1 MRKIRDILRL
11 KHSAGLSLRQI
22 ARSLN
27 LSVGVVSKYLAAARA
42 AGLSWP
48 LEEGLSDEDLEGL
61 LSGQVAT
68 QTSNPFAEPDF
79 PYIHLELK
87 RKGVTRLLLW
97 EEYADAFPLNHYR
110 YTQFCVL
117 YKQWRRRLS
126 PTMRQLHK
134 AGEKM
139 FVDYAGQTVPLLD
152 PHSGLL
158 HRAQIFVAVLGASNY
173 CFAEATLT
181 QTLPDWIGSHQRA
194 FNFFGGVT
202 DLIVPD
208 NVKSGV
214 TKASRYEPRLNR
226 TYEEMAAHYSTA
238 ILPARPY
245 KPRDKAKAEVSVQ
258 LVERWI
264 LARLR
269 NLTFFSLFDLNEAI
283 RSLIHQLNLRP
294 FRKIEGCRLS
304 LFESL
309 DKPHLKPL
317 PLTPYEYGEW
327 MKARVGEDYHVC
339 VDGHFYSVPHS
350 LTRKQIDVKLTAKVV
365 EILFGGKRVASHIR
379 SAVKGGCTT
388 LSEHMPRAHREQK
401 EWGVQRLIQ
410 WSEGVGTH
418 TQQVISH
425 LLTSK
430 PHPQQGLRS
439 GLGLVS
445 LGRRYGLDRVEAAC
459 RRACEIGS
467 LSLTSVE
474 SILKSGLD
482 RVAFEQAEK
491 LQAEIYLHENVRG
504 ADYYLQITEE
514 EKGEKVNADATNH
527 TETETDEADR
537 DGRSASAADGATGD
551 SRSVV

>member
-11 KHSAGLSLRQI
+11 KYSAGLSLRQI

-27 LSVGVVSKYLAAARA
+27 LSVGVVSKYLAAATA
-42 AGLSWP
+42 ASLSWP
-48 LEEGLSDEDLEGL
+48 LEEGLSDEALEHL
-61 LSGQVAT
+61 LAGRIAPQA
-68 QTSNPFAEPDF
+68 SNLFAEPDF
-79 PYIHLELK
+79 PCIHLELK

-97 EEYADAFPLNHYR
+97 EEYQAANPDNHYR

-117 YKQWRRRLS
+117 YKDWRRGLS

-152 PHSGLL
+152 PSSGLL
-158 HRAQIFVAVLGASNY
+158 HQAQIFVAVLGASNY
-173 CFAEATLT
+173 CFAEATWT

-194 FNFFGGVT
+194 FNFFGGLT
-202 DLIVPD
+202 ELIVPD
-208 NVKSGV
+208 NIKSGV
-214 TKASRYEPRLNR
+214 TKASRYEPILNR
-226 TYEEMAAHYSTA
+226 TYAEMAAHYSTA

-294 FRKIEGCRLS
+294 FRKLAGCRSS

-309 DKPHLKPL
+309 DKPQLKPL
-317 PLTPYEYGEW
+317 PSSDYEYAEW
-327 MKARVGEDYHVC
+327 MKARVGMDYHVE
-339 VDGHFYSVPHS
+339 VEGHFYSVPHS
-350 LTRKQIDVKLTAKVV
+350 LTRKQVDVRLTAKVV
-365 EILFGGKRVASHIR
+365 EILFGGKRIGSHLR
-379 SAVKGGCTT
+379 SAIPGKSTT
-388 LSEHMPRAHREQK
+388 LTEHMPRAHREQK
-401 EWGVQRLIQ
+401 EWGPRRLVE
-410 WSEGVGTH
+410 WAEGVGSH
-418 TQQVISH
+418 TQQVISY

-439 GLGLVS
+439 GLGVVS
-445 LGRRYGLDRVEAAC
+445 LGRRYGLDRVERAC

-467 LSLTSVE
+467 LSLHSVE
-474 SILKSGLD
+474 SILKNGLD
-482 RVAFEQAEK
+482 RVAVEQADR

-504 ADYYLQITEE
+504 ADYYLAITEE
-514 EKGEKVNADATNH
+514 EKGEGVNADATNH

-537 DGRSASAADGATGD
+537 DGSGS
-551 SRSVV
+551 

>member
-11 KHSAGLSLRQI
+11 KHCAGLSLRQI

-48 LEEGLSDEDLEGL
+48 LEEGLSDEALDGL
-61 LSGQVAT
+61 LAGRIAT
-68 QTSNPFAEPDF
+68 QAPNPFAQPDF

-97 EEYADAFPLNHYR
+97 EEYAAAFPLSHYR

-117 YKQWRRRLS
+117 YKDWRRGLS

-152 PHSGLL
+152 PQSGLV

-181 QTLPDWIGSHQRA
+181 QTLPDWISSHQRA
-194 FNFFGGVT
+194 FNFFGGLT

-208 NVKSGV
+208 NIKSGV

-283 RSLIHQLNLRP
+283 RSLVHQLNLRP
-294 FRKIEGCRLS
+294 FRKLDGCRLS
-304 LFESL
+304 VFESL
-309 DKPHLKPL
+309 DKPQLKPL
-317 PLTPYEYGEW
+317 PQSDYEYAEW
-327 MKARVGEDYHVC
+327 MKSRVGLDYHVE
-339 VDGHFYSVPHS
+339 VEGRFYSVPHS
-350 LTRKQIDVKLTAKVV
+350 LTRKQVDVRLTARVV
-365 EILFGGKRVASHIR
+365 EIFFGGKRVSSHLR
-379 SAVKGGCTT
+379 SAIRGSCTT
-388 LSEHMPRAHREQK
+388 LTEYMPRSHREQQ
-401 EWGVQRLIQ
+401 EWGPQRLVQ
-410 WSEGVGTH
+410 WAEGVGLH
-418 TQQVISH
+418 TQQVMSH

-439 GLGLVS
+439 GLGVVS
-445 LGRRYGLDRVEAAC
+445 LGRRYGLDRVERAC
-459 RRACEIGS
+459 RRACQIGS
-467 LSLTSVE
+467 LSLKSVE
-474 SILKSGLD
+474 SILKNGLD
-482 RVAFEQAEK
+482 QVAFEQADR

-504 ADYYLQITEE
+504 ADYYLRITEE
-514 EKGEKVNADATNH
+514 EKGEGVNADATNH

-537 DGRSASAADGATGD
+537 DGSGS
-551 SRSVV
+551 